1 MKKSQAFELLGGSAA
16 SAARLCR
23 ITPSAV
29 SQWGEVLTKDQL
41 DRACAAWAR
50 ENVPN
55 LPEAFLAPS
64 SSEST
69 REVVNG

>member
-1 MKKSQAFELLGGSAA
+1 MKKSQAFELLGGTAA

-23 ITPSAV
+23 ITSSAV

-55 LPEAFLAPS
+55 LPEAFRGIGAQTAPS
-64 SSEST
+64 EPASD
-69 REVVNG
+69 